1 MLLIILIAVA
11 YQQCITNY
19 ESSSEYYVVDSEM
32 LYIDLLDVISGYNLT
47 YNADNILIKN
57 PV

>member
-1 MLLIILIAVA
+1 MLIILLIAVT

-19 ESSSEYYVVDSEM
+19 ESSSEYYVVNNEL
-32 LYIDLLDVISGYNLT
+32 LYVNLLDMISGYNLT